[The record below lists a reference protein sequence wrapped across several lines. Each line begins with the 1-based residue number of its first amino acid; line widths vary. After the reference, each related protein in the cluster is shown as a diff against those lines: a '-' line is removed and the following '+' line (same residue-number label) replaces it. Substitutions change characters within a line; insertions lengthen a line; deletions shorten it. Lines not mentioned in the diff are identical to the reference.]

1 MNQISLIDLANKQPM
16 EPLLEKEVRMR
27 AYELYEQRGKGQG
40 FALEDWLE
48 AEAEILAR
56 FSNPYPRLF
65 HSEVIMHLGFQTR
78 SSWKTLYRAALQESN
93 KALLPQRVSEAEE
106 AVKARG
112 REIFYDGGT
121 PEEEEKEVEALEDAL
136 YTLRAFRTAWRHSEA
151 VESRT

>member
-16 EPLLEKEVRMR
+16 EPLLEKEVQMR

-56 FSNPYPRLF
+56 FSNPCLRLF
-65 HSEVIMHLGFQTR
+65 HSEVVMHMAFPTC
-78 SSWKTLYRAALQESN
+78 SNWKILYRDALQETN
-93 KALLPQRVSEAEE
+93 KAILPQRVSEAEE

-112 REIFYDGGT
+112 REIFYEGGT
-121 PEEEEKEVEALEDAL
+121 PEAEREVEALEDAL
-136 YTLRAFRTAWRHSEA
+136 YTLRSFRTAWQHSEA
-151 VESRT
+151 VGSRT